1 MEEVVRSCVTGE
13 IPDAIIGL
21 IVELTVA
28 AIQEDRPLFP
38 NLLDEPVFYR
48 RYIKRWVR
56 EELDQ
61 NSAILKKQA
70 ADIAALNGT

>member
-1 MEEVVRSCVTGE
+1 MQGE
-13 IPDAIIGL
+13 IADASIGL

-38 NLLDEPVFYR
+38 NPIDEPIFYR

-56 EELDQ
+56 EELEQ
-61 NSAILKKQA
+61 NTAIARKQA
-70 ADIAALNGT
+70 ADIAALNGR